1 MERSSQRDPRVG
13 GCWPDA
19 GRALDIGAG
28 EGADAIWLAER
39 GWNVVAVD
47 ISSVA
52 LERGRRQA
60 EVVGVADRITW
71 VHSDVLADGLPAGSF
86 DLVSS
91 HYTHLA
97 SADRT
102 ALFSRCFDAVAPGG
116 TVLIVAHH
124 PSDLDTPIRRPPRP
138 ELFYTAEEIAA
149 QVGEEFAVLVCDA
162 RPRVVDH
169 HGESIEIHDTV
180 FVARRVTRVG

>member
-1 MERSSQRDPRVG
+1 VRRTLAYIGSLT
-13 GCWPDA
+13 
-19 GRALDIGAG
+19 GRALEIGAG

-39 GWNVVAVD
+39 GWDVVAVD

-60 EVVGVADRITW
+60 EVVGVDDRITW
-71 VHSDVLADGLPAGSF
+71 VHTDVLANDLPVGPF
-86 DLVSS
+86 DLVTS

-97 SADRT
+97 SAERT

-124 PSDLDTPIRRPPRP
+124 PSDLDTPVRRPPRP

-149 QVGEEFAVLVCDA
+149 QVGEDFTVLVCDA

-180 FVARRVTRVG
+180 FVARRVTRVD